1 MQLFSGNSNV
11 PLAKE
16 LSTGLSVPLG
26 DLVLKSFADG
36 ESYVEFNH
44 SARRQN
50 TLIIQSISNPVNDNL
65 INACVMI
72 DAAKRNGAKS
82 ITLCAPY
89 LGYSRQDRR
98 VGDIRSP
105 ISAKMVA
112 DILQAVGVQ
121 QLITIDI
128 HNPAIEG
135 FYNVPF
141 VNVFTSELF
150 ANDIKRNS
158 KQDNAIIVSPDAGG
172 VNRARAIAKRLDL
185 DVAIVDKRR
194 EQANKIEEMR
204 LIGDVDGKN
213 AILVDDIADT
223 CGTLIKCVDLL
234 YEKGAVSVS
243 AYVSHGIFSGD
254 ALEKIKS
261 AKLQELVVTNSIVN
275 PNADKIEKIRRVS
288 VTPLLI
294 DAIHRAVEG

>member
-1 MQLFSGNSNV
+1 MQLFSGNSN
-11 PLAKE
+11 PQLAQE
-16 LSTGLSVPLG
+16 LSSGLSTPLG
-26 DLVLKSFADG
+26 DLVLKTFADG

-50 TLIIQSISNPVNDNL
+50 TLIVQSISKPVNDNFM
-65 INACVMI
+65 NACVMI

-89 LGYSRQDRR
+89 IGYSRQDRR
-98 VGDIRSP
+98 AGEKRSP

-112 DILQAVGVQ
+112 DILQAVGVTQ
-121 QLITIDI
+121 VITIDI

-135 FYNVPF
+135 FYNIPF
-141 VNVFTSELF
+141 INVFTSDLF
-150 ANDIKRNS
+150 ANDIKKNYGVS
-158 KQDNAIIVSPDAGG
+158 DLIIVSPDAGG
-172 VNRARAIAKRLDL
+172 VNRARAIAKVLDL

-213 AILVDDIADT
+213 AILVDDMADT
-223 CGTLIKCVDLL
+223 CGTLIKCADLL
-234 YEKGAVSVS
+234 LEKGAKSVV
-243 AYVSHGIFSGD
+243 AYVSHGIFSGN
-254 ALEKIKS
+254 ALEKIQS
-261 AKLQELVVTNSIVN
+261 SKLRELIVTNSIVS
-275 PNADKIEKIRRVS
+275 ADADQVDKIRRVS